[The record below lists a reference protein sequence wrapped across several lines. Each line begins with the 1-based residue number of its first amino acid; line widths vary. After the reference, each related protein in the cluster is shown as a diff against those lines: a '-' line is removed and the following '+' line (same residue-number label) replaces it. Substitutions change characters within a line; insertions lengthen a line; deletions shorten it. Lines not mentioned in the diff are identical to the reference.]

1 MSQTLTIS
9 ETLYARLEQIAH
21 AHGFT
26 SIEQLLEEWQAF
38 EAERQQRIQVVQR
51 IDQVREQLFATYGEM
66 PDSVALLREDRLRCN
81 QSPQLSA

>member
-9 ETLYARLEQIAH
+9 DVLYARLEQIAY
-21 AHGFT
+21 ARGFT

-38 EAERQQRIQVVQR
+38 EAERQQRTQVVPR
-51 IDQVREQLFATYGEM
+51 IDQVREQRFDTYGEL

-81 QSPQLSA
+81 QSQS